1 MAKKT
6 QTVDTLSRGSVAE
19 FRKEAWS
26 LYIDNMME
34 MVVNRLYFTWSG
46 VGLVLG
52 LLIFSIAGLGYSLHS
67 FWGVLVGA
75 VLAFLLGKRIRR
87 VFREAAKTRR
97 DIIALGQ
104 EIEDLGERG
113 EIPMTPPDWSQ
124 KMHRPLPLPGD
135 KVTIRGSLLL

>member
-1 MAKKT
+1 MESVHRQHDGDGCEQA
-6 QTVDTLSRGSVAE
+6 LLHLERSRTG
-19 FRKEAWS
+19 FGTPHFQHRWS
-26 LYIDNMME
+26 
-34 MVVNRLYFTWSG
+34 W
-46 VGLVLG
+46 VLTA
-52 LLIFSIAGLGYSLHS
+52 LIL
-67 FWGVLVGA
+67 WGVLVGA

-135 KVTIRGSLLL
+135 KVTIKGSLLL